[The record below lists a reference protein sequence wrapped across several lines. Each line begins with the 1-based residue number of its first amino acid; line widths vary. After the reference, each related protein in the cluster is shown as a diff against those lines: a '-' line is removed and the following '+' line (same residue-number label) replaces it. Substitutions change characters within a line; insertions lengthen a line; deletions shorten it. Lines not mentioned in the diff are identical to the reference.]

1 MEEVG
6 KDDRNLEKNI
16 SKISLVKVLVEKV
29 ENYFEKQEVNVS
41 IVLN

>member
-1 MEEVG
+1 MG